1 MKSILHRYSMPTG
14 AKLSLA
20 LNEPKKV
27 ALHSTSKTIPK
38 HAPRINR
45 DY

>member
-1 MKSILHRYSMPTG
+1 MPTG
-14 AKLSLA
+14 AKLSLD
-20 LNEPKKV
+20 LNEPKKA
-27 ALHSTSKTIPK
+27 ALHSISKTIPK